1 TAPPLPPNQ
10 QKIAGWVNSKPA
22 MVGQNKV
29 GVDNSIKNMFSIN
42 VNIARDAVNLPFLKS
57 PMRCIISN
65 LPQMKLFYHPSTEMP
80 ISRIRISH
88 VCKTSG
94 NHSMYCIFSRVHRT

>member
-29 GVDNSIKNMFSIN
+29 GVDKHEEHSLNQWRLLEHLNNSI
-42 VNIARDAVNLPFLKS
+42 AVLPDSHLFFLES
-57 PMRCIISN
+57 AIGLS
-65 LPQMKLFYHPSTEMP
+65 LG
-80 ISRIRISH
+80 SH
-88 VCKTSG
+88 
-94 NHSMYCIFSRVHRT
+94 